1 MAKVDFKKKAD
12 GIYSLSVVGM
22 VCPHPQLY
30 TKKAMTKLAKGDI
43 LEVEFDNT
51 SSGEAI
57 DSISNSVG
65 FEIASKEKPSSNYIW
80 KLKKL

>member
-1 MAKVDFKKKAD
+1 MSKVDFKKKAD
-12 GIYSLSVVGM
+12 GIYSLSVIGM

-30 TKKAMTKLAKGDI
+30 TKKAMTKLAKDDI

-57 DSISNSVG
+57 DSISKSVG
-65 FEIASKEKPSSNYIW
+65 FEISSREKSNNNYIW